1 MEAHAALAGKA
12 QRRGR
17 RQVAQIEQAALQ
29 AGLLENVAQKIH
41 LRIVTRIDPE
51 VRTDMK
57 LEF

>member
-1 MEAHAALAGKA
+1 
-12 QRRGR
+12 
-17 RQVAQIEQAALQ
+17 VAQIEQAALQ